1 MKDFDFDS
9 LLCEDN
15 PAINPIFT
23 QTLDYTNLADLENSL
38 NNDYTNIPGNKFDY
52 KQETV
57 LFMLAYWDRKIQ
69 TKKRIE
75 NEKEIEQMFSEYGV
89 NVRASKH
96 ALNQLLKTIQ
106 KTSDVRKSE
115 EQHNMLVSEISEYF
129 GGFEVGDE

>member
-1 MKDFDFDS
+1 M
-9 LLCEDN
+9 
-15 PAINPIFT
+15 
-23 QTLDYTNLADLENSL
+23 ENSL

-129 GGFEVGDE
+129 GGFEEGGDE